1 MHKRLNSHVQ
11 LRLRPLADWRLHI
24 DNATDGLAEAEQ
36 TMNQRRRNNSLLA
49 ALLVAGLFA
58 PHGTGVFA
66 AERGEKPRRA
76 RPPKWSADV
85 LDVFFEDARE
95 KLEGE
100 RPDYAA
106 KSAIATSQSPASSQ
120 VGAAQDPSAFAW
132 SKLIDAETLET
143 EIKRLAQAVAQD
155 VTSPTEFK
163 GGAYQNCRR
172 HFSMLATLFAI
183 AAEYDGEVRWQDA
196 APGLRDVFARAGYN
210 CKVGTD
216 QTYQEAVQRKQDL
229 ADLVSGSRPRAAE
242 AERAADWSQVTDRP
256 PIMQRLNIAHEERL
270 TKWLANEREFGR
282 HSDEVRHEAQLIA
295 AVADVIGREGFDYWD
310 DKQYAEY
317 ARSLRQ
323 AATDIAAAV
332 ELDNFQSAREA
343 GNRMTKACA
352 DCHDG
357 YRE

>member
-1 MHKRLNSHVQ
+1 
-11 LRLRPLADWRLHI
+11 
-24 DNATDGLAEAEQ
+24 
-36 TMNQRRRNNSLLA
+36 MNRRRRNYSLLA
-49 ALLVAGLFA
+49 ALALAGMFV
-58 PHGTGVFA
+58 PQGTGAFA
-66 AERGEKPRRA
+66 AERGDKPKRA

-106 KSAIATSQSPASSQ
+106 KSATPAIQSPSSAPGS
-120 VGAAQDPSAFAW
+120 VAQEPSSFAW

-172 HFSMLATLFAI
+172 HFSVLATLFAI
-183 AAEYDGEVRWQDA
+183 AAEYDGDVRWQDA
-196 APGLRDVFARAGYN
+196 APGLCDVFARAGYN

-216 QTYQEAVQRKQDL
+216 QTYQEAQQRKQDL

-256 PIMQRLNIAHEERL
+256 PLMQRLNIAHEERL

-282 HSDEVRHEAQLIA
+282 HSAEVRHEAQLVA
-295 AVADVIGREGFDYWD
+295 AIADVIGREGFDYWD
-310 DKQYAEY
+310 DEQYAGY
-317 ARSLRQ
+317 ARSLNQ
-323 AATDIAAAV
+323 AATDLAAAV
-332 ELDNFQSAREA
+332 ELENFQQARDA
-343 GNRMTKACA
+343 GNHMTKACA

>member
-1 MHKRLNSHVQ
+1 
-11 LRLRPLADWRLHI
+11 
-24 DNATDGLAEAEQ
+24 
-36 TMNQRRRNNSLLA
+36 MNQRRRNSSRLA
-49 ALLVAGLFA
+49 MLCVAGLLVWQA
-58 PHGTGVFA
+58 VGVLA
-66 AERGEKPRRA
+66 AERADKPKRA
-76 RPPKWSADV
+76 RPPKWSSDV

-95 KLEGE
+95 KLAGE
-100 RPDYAA
+100 RPDYTA
-106 KSAIATSQSPASSQ
+106 KSANTPSQSAPSTQGSA
-120 VGAAQDPSAFAW
+120 VPEPSASAW

-163 GGAYQNCRR
+163 GGAYQACRR
-172 HFSMLATLFAI
+172 HFSVLAALFAI

-196 APGLRDVFARAGYN
+196 APPLRDLFARAGYN

-216 QTYQEAVQRKQDL
+216 QTYQEAQQRKQDL
-229 ADLVSGSRPRAAE
+229 ADLVSGSRPRPAE

-256 PIMQRLNIAHEERL
+256 PLMQRLNIAHEERL

-282 HSDEVRHEAQLIA
+282 RLDEVRHEAQLIA
-295 AVADVIGREGFDYWD
+295 AIADVIGREGFDYWD
-310 DKQYAEY
+310 DEQYAEY

-323 AATDIAAAV
+323 AATDLAASV
-332 ELDNFQSAREA
+332 EIENYQNAREA
-343 GNRMTKACA
+343 GSRMTKACA

>member
-1 MHKRLNSHVQ
+1 
-11 LRLRPLADWRLHI
+11 
-24 DNATDGLAEAEQ
+24 
-36 TMNQRRRNNSLLA
+36 MNRWRRNYSLLVT
-49 ALLVAGLFA
+49 LFVTGLFA
-58 PHGTGVFA
+58 PQGIGVLA
-66 AERGEKPRRA
+66 AEQGDKPKRA

-85 LDVFFEDARE
+85 LDVFFEDARQ

-106 KSAIATSQSPASSQ
+106 KSTVTTSQSPSLANGSATPQ
-120 VGAAQDPSAFAW
+120 DAAAFAW
-132 SKLIDAETLET
+132 SKLIDTETLET

-163 GGAYQNCRR
+163 GGAYQACRR
-172 HFSMLATLFAI
+172 HFSVLATLFAI

-196 APGLRDVFARAGYN
+196 APGLRDLFARAGYN

-216 QTYQEAVQRKQDL
+216 QTFQEAKQRKQDL

-242 AERAADWSQVTDRP
+242 AERAADWSHVTDRP
-256 PIMQRLNIAHEERL
+256 PLMQRLNIAHEERL

-282 HSDEVRHEAQLIA
+282 HSEEVRHEARLVA

-310 DKQYAEY
+310 DEQYAEY

-332 ELDNFQSAREA
+332 ELENFQSAREA

>member
-1 MHKRLNSHVQ
+1 
-11 LRLRPLADWRLHI
+11 
-24 DNATDGLAEAEQ
+24 
-36 TMNQRRRNNSLLA
+36 MNRRRRTNSFLLA
-49 ALLVAGLFA
+49 LLIAGLLVPQGI
-58 PHGTGVFA
+58 GVFA
-66 AERGEKPRRA
+66 ADGAQKPKRA

-106 KSAIATSQSPASSQ
+106 TSTIATSQTSVSSQ
-120 VGAAQDPSAFAW
+120 AIPVQEPSVFAW

-155 VTSPTEFK
+155 VTSPPEFK
-163 GGAYQNCRR
+163 GGAYQACRR
-172 HFSMLATLFAI
+172 HFSVLATLFAI
-183 AAEYDGEVRWQDA
+183 AGEFDGEVRWRDA
-196 APGLRDVFARAGYN
+196 APGLRDMFARAGYN

-216 QTYQEAVQRKQDL
+216 QTYQEAQQRKQDL

-256 PIMQRLNIAHEERL
+256 PLMQRLNIAHEERL

-282 HSDEVRHEAQLIA
+282 HSEEVRHEAQLVA

-310 DKQYAEY
+310 DEQYAEY
-317 ARSLRQ
+317 ARSLKQ
-323 AATDIAAAV
+323 AATDVAAAV
-332 ELDNFQSAREA
+332 ELDNFQQAREA

>member
-1 MHKRLNSHVQ
+1 MNR
-11 LRLRPLADWRLHI
+11 WRRKL
-24 DNATDGLAEAEQ
+24 
-36 TMNQRRRNNSLLA
+36 SLFGA
-49 ALLVAGLFA
+49 VLVAIFFVPQGL
-58 PHGTGVFA
+58 GVFA
-66 AERGEKPRRA
+66 AERGERPKRA

-95 KLEGE
+95 KLEGQ

-106 KSAIATSQSPASSQ
+106 KSAVATSQSPPSSQ
-120 VGAAQDPSAFAW
+120 GDVAPDPSAFAW
-132 SKLIDAETLET
+132 SKLIDAESLET

-172 HFSMLATLFAI
+172 HFSVLATLFAI
-183 AAEYDGEVRWQDA
+183 AAEYDGEARWQDA
-196 APGLRDVFARAGYN
+196 APGLRNMFARAGYN

-216 QTYQEAVQRKQDL
+216 QTYQEATQRKQDL
-229 ADLVSGSRPRAAE
+229 ADLVSGSRPPAAE

-256 PIMQRLNIAHEERL
+256 PLMQRLNIAHEERL

-282 HSDEVRHEAQLIA
+282 HSEEVRHEAQLIA
-295 AVADVIGREGFDYWD
+295 AIADVIGREGFDYWD
-310 DKQYAEY
+310 EEQYAAY
-317 ARSLRQ
+317 ARSLKQ
-323 AATDIAAAV
+323 AATDVAVSV
-332 ELDNFQSAREA
+332 ELDNFQQAREA

>member
-1 MHKRLNSHVQ
+1 
-11 LRLRPLADWRLHI
+11 
-24 DNATDGLAEAEQ
+24 
-36 TMNQRRRNNSLLA
+36 MNRGRRNNSLLA
-49 ALLVAGLFA
+49 ALFVAGLLVLQSA
-58 PHGTGVFA
+58 YVFA
-66 AERGEKPRRA
+66 AERADKPKRA

-85 LDVFFEDARE
+85 LDVFFEDARK

-106 KSAIATSQSPASSQ
+106 KSANTASQSPPSTQGSAE
-120 VGAAQDPSAFAW
+120 PSAFAW

-155 VTSPTEFK
+155 VTSPSEFK
-163 GGAYQNCRR
+163 GGAYQACRR
-172 HFSMLATLFAI
+172 HFSVLATLFAI

-196 APGLRDVFARAGYN
+196 APGLRDLFARAGYN

-216 QTYQEAVQRKQDL
+216 QTYQEAQQRKQDL

-242 AERAADWSQVTDRP
+242 AERAAEWSQVTDRP
-256 PIMQRLNIAHEERL
+256 PLMQRLNIAHEERL

-282 HSDEVRHEAQLIA
+282 RLDEVRHEAQLIA

-310 DKQYAEY
+310 DEQYAEY

-323 AATDIAAAV
+323 AATDVAAAV
-332 ELDNFQSAREA
+332 ELENFQNAREA
-343 GNRMTKACA
+343 ASRMTKACA